1 MKNKHKIVSLVAGAI
16 ALGSVVTPA
25 LAQTQAPSSV
35 VGNTKTG
42 ASTGKEKMFTRGE
55 MVARASKGVSGTVVS
70 VSGNTITLTDRKNT
84 MYTVDTTNAKFSGGL
99 DETFSIANI
108 LPGDKIRINGTVT
121 GTTVAATSVMDA
133 SYMARTVFS
142 GKVTAVSG
150 MTITMMKNKN
160 VTLTVDTSSATFK
173 KGFGKNAKTIAASD
187 IAVGD
192 RLTVV
197 GTISGENVTAASV
210 EDAGSS
216 TSRAS
221 MFTGKKGLG
230 AGVKK

>member
-42 ASTGKEKMFTRGE
+42 PSAGKMFTRGE
-55 MVARASKGVSGTVVS
+55 MVARASRGVNGTVVS
-70 VSGNTITLTDRKNT
+70 VSGNSITLTDRKDT
-84 MYTVDTTNAKFSGGL
+84 TYTVDTTNAKFSGGL

-108 LPGDKIRINGTVT
+108 LPGDKIRVNGTINGTTVT
-121 GTTVAATSVMDA
+121 GTAVMDA

-142 GKVTAVSG
+142 GKVTAINGTTV
-150 MTITMMKNKN
+150 TLMKNKS
-160 VTLTVDTSSATFK
+160 VTLTVDASSATFK

-197 GTISGENVTAASV
+197 GTISGETVKATAV
-210 EDAGSS
+210 DDAGSS
-216 TSRAS
+216 ISSTSI
-221 MFTGKKGLG
+221 FTGKKGLG
-230 AGVKK
+230 VSVKK